1 MRPDRPF
8 GNGRPP
14 TCSGGFSFTTSAI
27 GASLALPTPHQAA
40 AIGIDILCQYGNFM
54 DPDSQSFEA
63 ILAIIPIAP
72 MQFSNRS
79 AQSPGGSPGSGLA
92 PWAVIRGAA
101 GKLDRRDLCA
111 ATRASPAPFT
121 VRDEEGSGQPIDKP
135 LGAGCGVD
143 RRV

>member
-1 MRPDRPF
+1 MPIR
-8 GNGRPP
+8 
-14 TCSGGFSFTTSAI
+14 
-27 GASLALPTPHQAA
+27 Q
-40 AIGIDILCQYGNFM
+40 FM

-92 PWAVIRGAA
+92 PWAVIGGAA

-121 VRDEEGSGQPIDKP
+121 VRDEEGSGQPLDKP
-135 LGAGCGVD
+135 LGAGCGVN
-143 RRV
+143 RRLQYLFDAAEQALLGVRAQSVATLPRMDAGMKEDLVG